1 MLVTYGI
8 NVIIAKFAKRCCP
21 GVSSGVGVSG
31 GVGVIGGIGVSDDI
45 GKYK

>member
-1 MLVTYGI
+1 MYGI
-8 NVIIAKFAKRCCP
+8 NAIIANFAKRRCP

-31 GVGVIGGIGVSDDI
+31 GVGVIGGIGVSGDI